1 MLLHSRQKRKVICS
15 CCLVGAF
22 AAELVEG
29 AGEAMLLLVSWG
41 RLAGN
46 AKSVERR
53 RFYVVV
59 CRGDD
64 R

>member
-29 AGEAMLLLVSWG
+29 AGEAMLLVSWG

-46 AKSVERR
+46 AKSAERR